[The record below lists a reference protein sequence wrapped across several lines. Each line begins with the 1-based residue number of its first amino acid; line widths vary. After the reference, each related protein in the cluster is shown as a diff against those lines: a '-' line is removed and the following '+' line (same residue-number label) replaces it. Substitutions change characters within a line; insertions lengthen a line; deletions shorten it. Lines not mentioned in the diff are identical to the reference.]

1 LVANDTKNQG
11 VSRLAEPINDP
22 ISEPIP
28 LQTQFAVYASGYL
41 STSMSNMAGMI
52 IPLWVVVTMDPSA
65 FTIGVIMGSRH
76 FLPAILAIHG
86 GAMMDHL
93 GAKRVMLVFA
103 IVGMIV
109 PILYPAIPWIGM
121 IIILQMLAGLAT
133 TMSWMGAQT
142 LIGQV
147 MGGNPVH
154 SGRLSSAALL
164 GNLTVPLIIG
174 AAWDHLGVWG
184 AFMTMS
190 LWGGGMVVAAI
201 LLPAPS
207 KELSRGADKINI
219 RDFIPRLSG
228 YLEAF
233 ALLSVPAIAVVVMVS
248 VMRNTTYA
256 VRSSFYVVYLDSIQF
271 SGTEIGFLMSAAGSL
286 GAISALLVGPVT
298 KVIKPV
304 ILLFITVTCA
314 IIFISITP
322 LMGTFWQ
329 LMVIA
334 MLWGASVGM
343 SMPLMFSIM
352 ARAADSKSQGKSVGI
367 RLTANRLAASGL
379 PVLMG
384 GIAEITGIG
393 NSFLVIGV
401 VMLASLGGVALYA
414 QRVIGPPK
422 E

>member
-1 LVANDTKNQG
+1 
-11 VSRLAEPINDP
+11 
-22 ISEPIP
+22 
-28 LQTQFAVYASGYL
+28 
-41 STSMSNMAGMI
+41 
-52 IPLWVVVTMDPSA
+52 
-65 FTIGVIMGSRH
+65 
-76 FLPAILAIHG
+76 
-86 GAMMDHL
+86 
-93 GAKRVMLVFA
+93 
-103 IVGMIV
+103 
-109 PILYPAIPWIGM
+109 
-121 IIILQMLAGLAT
+121 
-133 TMSWMGAQT
+133 
-142 LIGQV
+142 
-147 MGGNPVH
+147 
-154 SGRLSSAALL
+154 
-164 GNLTVPLIIG
+164 
-174 AAWDHLGVWG
+174 
-184 AFMTMS
+184 
-190 LWGGGMVVAAI
+190 
-201 LLPAPS
+201 
-207 KELSRGADKINI
+207 
-219 RDFIPRLSG
+219 
-228 YLEAF
+228 
-233 ALLSVPAIAVVVMVS
+233 
-248 VMRNTTYA
+248 
-256 VRSSFYVVYLDSIQF
+256 
-271 SGTEIGFLMSAAGSL
+271 L

-314 IIFISITP
+314 IIFISLTP
-322 LMGTFWQ
+322 LMATFWQ

>member
-1 LVANDTKNQG
+1 
-11 VSRLAEPINDP
+11 
-22 ISEPIP
+22 

-52 IPLWVVVTMDPSA
+52 IPLWVVLTMDPSA

-109 PILYPAIPWIGM
+109 PVLYPAIPWIGM

-207 KELSRGADKINI
+207 KELSRGTDKINI

-314 IIFISITP
+314 IIFISLTP
-322 LMGTFWQ
+322 LMATFWQ

>member
-1 LVANDTKNQG
+1 M
-11 VSRLAEPINDP
+11 AEPISAP

-52 IPLWVVVTMDPSA
+52 IPLWVVLTMDPSA

-109 PILYPAIPWIGM
+109 PVLYPAIPWIGM

-207 KELSRGADKINI
+207 KELSRGTDKINI

-314 IIFISITP
+314 IIFISLTP
-322 LMGTFWQ
+322 LMATFWQ

>member
-1 LVANDTKNQG
+1 
-11 VSRLAEPINDP
+11 
-22 ISEPIP
+22 
-28 LQTQFAVYASGYL
+28 
-41 STSMSNMAGMI
+41 
-52 IPLWVVVTMDPSA
+52 MDPSA

-109 PILYPAIPWIGM
+109 PVLYPAIPWIGM

-207 KELSRGADKINI
+207 KELSRGTDKINI

-314 IIFISITP
+314 IIFISLTP
-322 LMGTFWQ
+322 LMATFWQ